1 MRKASKIVLIIN
13 LIIDVLALGYFI
25 YLLFSTFDVQINISS
40 SASNSATS
48 GSTSGGSSSGT
59 NPIIIF
65 ALFPILLGIVMIRI
79 LAIVGTIG
87 VAISIICTSIALYY
101 VFNAKDRKSIT
112 AIAIVNIILG
122 SLPGGIL
129 MLCTKPRE
137 YEEKP
142 AVEVVE
148 EDKE

>member
-1 MRKASKIVLIIN
+1 MRKASKIVLIIS

-59 NPIIIF
+59 NPVIILV
-65 ALFPILLGIVMIRI
+65 LFPILLGIMMIRI
-79 LAIVGTIG
+79 LAIAGIIG
-87 VAISIICTSIALYY
+87 ATLSIILSGVALYY
-101 VFNAKDRKSIT
+101 VFNAKDKKSIV

>member
-1 MRKASKIVLIIN
+1 MRKASKIVLIIS

-25 YLLFSTFDVQINISS
+25 YLLISTFDVQINISS

-59 NPIIIF
+59 NPVIILV
-65 ALFPILLGIVMIRI
+65 LFPILLGIMMIRI
-79 LAIVGTIG
+79 LAIAGIIG
-87 VAISIICTSIALYY
+87 ATLSIILSGVALYY
-101 VFNAKDRKSIT
+101 VFNAKDKKSIV